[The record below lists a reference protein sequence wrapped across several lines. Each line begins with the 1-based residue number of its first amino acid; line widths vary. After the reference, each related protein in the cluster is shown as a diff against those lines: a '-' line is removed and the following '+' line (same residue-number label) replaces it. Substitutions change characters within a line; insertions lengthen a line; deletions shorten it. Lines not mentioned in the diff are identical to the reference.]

1 MPDRGRHH
9 QRSDVSAEYRSRD
22 YSHRGQHSLYDN
34 QRHSQNP
41 GGLEERFSSD
51 RRTKENRKRD
61 VASPPFHKGS
71 AAYIAHERPST
82 LPRETSVY
90 NHEVYQQQQR
100 EALYNLRYILTS
112 RGICQLMEISV
123 NLLFII
129 CAGVPYS
136 NNGGY
141 RDLASLGGIY
151 AYYFGGASAFTGADA
166 DRVKELDRLFHQL
179 KRPPYVFAM
188 ACGGILMMY
197 ACVMF
202 ALGVFRVSYRW
213 PIALL
218 VEAVV
223 NFLIGLGYIAGLVFY
238 FIKIQETYQNPI
250 CQEREQMYKSKGHK
264 GFECS
269 FNVSVNVWLTSGQ
282 TPDALSVSW
291 TSEPESHVF
300 GISDTEGGIID
311 FLLQDG
317 SEARPWN

>member
-9 QRSDVSAEYRSRD
+9 QRSDVSAEYKSRD
-22 YSHRGQHSLYDN
+22 YSHRGQHSLHDT
-34 QRHSQNP
+34 QRRSQKP
-41 GGLEERFSSD
+41 GGVEERFSSD

-61 VASPPFHKGS
+61 VTRGHKGS

-82 LPRETSVY
+82 LETSVY
-90 NHEVYQQQQR
+90 NHEVYQQQHR
-100 EALYNLRYILTS
+100 EAMYNLRYTLTS

-123 NLLFII
+123 NLLIII

-179 KRPPYVFAM
+179 KRPPYVFTM
-188 ACGGILMMY
+188 ACGGILMTY

-202 ALGVFRVSYRW
+202 GLGVFRVSHRW
-213 PIALL
+213 PIVLL

-223 NFLIGLGYIAGLVFY
+223 NFLIGLGYIAGLAFY

-269 FNVSVNVWLTSGQ
+269 FNGADIAGGLFGVAGTFVF
-282 TPDALSVSW
+282 
-291 TSEPESHVF
+291 VF
-300 GISDTEGGIID
+300 GGVLAVRAFRSIREQKNERTNEDNY
-311 FLLQDG
+311 F
-317 SEARPWN
+317 